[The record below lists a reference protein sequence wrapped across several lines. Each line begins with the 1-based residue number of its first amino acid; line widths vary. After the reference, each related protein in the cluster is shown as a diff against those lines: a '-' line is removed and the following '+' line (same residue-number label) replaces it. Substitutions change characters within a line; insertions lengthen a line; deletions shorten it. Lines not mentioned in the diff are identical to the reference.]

1 MSPSAV
7 VPGVKGEEDVVLTDV
22 EPDPQL
28 RPEPPV
34 LGEDEPVGGQGEADV
49 VALLLLSGISLN
61 NVAIAFPVHILQI
74 DPNLTKGSRT
84 TDQKAEQIRTQRTMK
99 TVCNSIWRYVT
110 TRTYKT

>member
-49 VALLLLSGISLN
+49 VALLLSRMSLN
-61 NVAIAFPVHILQI
+61 NVAIAFPIHILQI
-74 DPNLTKGSRT
+74 DHNWQKGEGLQTSTHRSLSLF
-84 TDQKAEQIRTQRTMK
+84 QSKEAPSNENEYGS
-99 TVCNSIWRYVT
+99 C
-110 TRTYKT
+110 